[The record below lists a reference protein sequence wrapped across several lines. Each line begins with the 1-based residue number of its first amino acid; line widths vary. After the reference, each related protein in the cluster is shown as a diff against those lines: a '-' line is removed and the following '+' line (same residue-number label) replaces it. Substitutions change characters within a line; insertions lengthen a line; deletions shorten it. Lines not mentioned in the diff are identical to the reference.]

1 MVPQATRPYRRLGVA
16 LLATV
21 AIGVASVAS
30 SAAAETAPPEAP
42 AAETPKMKLVFPTHT
57 AKLAGPGALVSVKC
71 VGAGASSCI
80 GTLALRASVGTHE
93 VAYELAR
100 GERRTLIVPLG
111 EEDRLFASVESA
123 EAVAR
128 TMQDTGI
135 SVRTG
140 RVLHIR

>member
-1 MVPQATRPYRRLGVA
+1 MVPHATRHYRRLGTA
-16 LLATV
+16 LLATA
-21 AIGVASVAS
+21 AIGVAVVAGP
-30 SAAAETAPPEAP
+30 AAAETAPPEAP
-42 AAETPKMKLVFPTHT
+42 AAEAPKMKLAFPTHT

-71 VGAGASSCI
+71 IGAGANSCI
-80 GTLALRASVGTHE
+80 GTLALKASFGTHE
-93 VAYELAR
+93 VAYEIAR

-111 EEDRLFASVESA
+111 EEDRLFDSVESA

-135 SVRTG
+135 SVRTA

>member
-1 MVPQATRPYRRLGVA
+1 MVPFATRHYRRLGAA
-16 LLATV
+16 LLATA
-21 AIGVASVAS
+21 AIGVAAVAGP
-30 SAAAETAPPEAP
+30 AAAETAPPQTP
-42 AAETPKMKLVFPTHT
+42 ATEVPKMKLVFPTHT

-71 VGAGASSCI
+71 TGAGASSCI
-80 GTLALRASVGTHE
+80 GTLALKASIGTHE

-111 EEDRLFASVESA
+111 EEDRLFSSVESA

-128 TMQDTGI
+128 TMQDSGI
-135 SVRTG
+135 SVRTA